1 MIVLPSTTK
10 DVSELLVTQL
20 AKEKEHNRRMF
31 LKIVSSIRFLSRQG
45 MAFRGD
51 RNDEDSNF
59 LQLLQLKAEDD
70 PDLLEWLKR
79 KTSKYTSHE
88 IQNDI
93 IKLMAISVL
102 RNITTSLQ
110 TSQFITLMMDETTD
124 ISNKEQVTFT
134 IRWVSED
141 LEVHEEFIGLYEVP
155 AIDAATLA
163 TVAKDTFTRLNLSFS
178 KLRGQCYDGAS
189 AMKGIRSGLVPR
201 IQELEPHT
209 IYTHCYGHSINLAA
223 NDALKGSKLLKD
235 ALDMTREITK
245 LIKYSPRRE
254 AIFQSLK
261 EQSHFEIENDSSS
274 GIRVLC
280 PTRWTVCADSLGS
293 IVDNYTTLQDT
304 WEEAADIV
312 HDTETKAR
320 IRGVSSQM
328 KTFNF
333 LFGTVLCE
341 VLLRH
346 TDNLSKALQK
356 KTISAAEGQGIAKM
370 VIATLCTLQT
380 EESFLLFW
388 KKVEVVARSN
398 TVDEP
403 QLPRRRRLPTRY
415 DDGLASH
422 EFHDS
427 PMHYY
432 RQLYY
437 EAIDTMVSC
446 LKDRFEQPG
455 YQTYSNLE
463 QILIKACQGK
473 ELVEEL
479 DFICNFYKEDL
490 QKDLLRVQLQTLHVD
505 FKSKFEERYGTSMSE
520 ASCITIFD
528 IKEYFQSLSSAQKDL
543 LDQVCKVAKL
553 VLVMPATNATSERS
567 FSALRR
573 VKSYLRNSMSQQ
585 RLNNLMLLHVHK
597 VLTDSIDVVGVA
609 NEFVGESEHRLQ
621 VFGKF
626 K

>member
-1 MIVLPSTTK
+1 M
-10 DVSELLVTQL
+10 QY
-20 AKEKEHNRRMF
+20 N
-31 LKIVSSIRFLSRQG
+31 
-45 MAFRGD
+45 
-51 RNDEDSNF
+51 
-59 LQLLQLKAEDD
+59 
-70 PDLLEWLKR
+70 
-79 KTSKYTSHE
+79 KYTSHE

-93 IKLMAISVL
+93 IKVMAINVL
-102 RNITTSLQ
+102 RSITTSLQ
-110 TSQFITLMMDETTD
+110 RSQFITLMMDETTD

-134 IRWVSED
+134 IRWVSD
-141 LEVHEEFIGLYEVP
+141 NLEVHEEFIGLYEVP
-155 AIDAATLA
+155 AIDAVTLA

-178 KLRGQCYDGAS
+178 KLQGQCYDGAS

-201 IQELEPHT
+201 IQELESRAV
-209 IYTHCYGHSINLAA
+209 YTHCYGHSINLAA
-223 NDALKGSKLLKD
+223 NDALKSSKLLKD

-261 EQSHFEIENDSSS
+261 EKNHLEIENDSSP

-293 IVDNYTTLQDT
+293 IVDNYVTLQDT
-304 WEEAADIV
+304 WEEAPDIV

-320 IRGVSSQM
+320 IKGVSSQM

-341 VLLRH
+341 MLLCH

-370 VIATLCTLQT
+370 VIATLWTLRT
-380 EESFLLFW
+380 EESFSLFW
-388 KKVEVVARSN
+388 KKIEAVAKSI
-398 TVDEP
+398 TVGET

-415 DDGLASH
+415 EDGLASH

-427 PMHYY
+427 PMLYY

-455 YQTYSNLE
+455 YQTYSILE
-463 QILIKACQGK
+463 QTLIKACQGK
-473 ELVEEL
+473 EFVEEL
-479 DFICNFYKEDL
+479 DFICDFYKEDL
-490 QKDLLRVQLQTLHVD
+490 QKELLRVQLQTLHVD
-505 FKSKFEERYGTSMSE
+505 FNSKFEEVYGTSVSE

-543 LDQVCKVAKL
+543 LDQVCVVVKL

-567 FSALRR
+567 FSALHR

-597 VLTDSIDVVGVA
+597 ILTDSLDVVGVA
-609 NEFVGESEHRLQ
+609 NAFVGESEHRLQ
-621 VFGKF
+621 IFGKF